1 MNIWKPARM
10 LVVSVSLGIVVGCGV
25 YAATPSTPVKPR
37 FRSPEEAFYS
47 DIRPATPDQRLPRTL
62 EKKADAQASFIEGIL
77 SEEQGDYEQ
86 ALNAY
91 TQSLA
96 LDPGGNPQLAVRV
109 AHEFVKRGD
118 VAQGINILKDLAK
131 VRPREPLAYLNLAYF
146 YFRQLNKPSLAVT
159 YAEKAVRIDP
169 KNLAAYQSLFELYM
183 TLKRKKEAESVIT
196 RAEKNDSK
204 NPAYWLS
211 LTDLAIQLY
220 RSDNNPFPAA
230 KAPLVIRLLEK
241 ATRLAGDDANTNQ
254 KIADDYVLIDQVNSA
269 IPLYLKTIELNKS
282 NPEVR
287 YKLAESFVKAGQR
300 DQAIRMLEEMLKS
313 NPLKSEIYEFRA
325 RLYLEN
331 GNKEHALADYEQAI
345 LLAPQEPEN
354 YLHAAE
360 LDLQLKQNDRA
371 IATLQEARHRFPIPQ
386 ITYALAVGLSTAKRY
401 SEALPVYEAA
411 LQEAKSG
418 QQEIIDGNFYFNYGV
433 TAEQAGLVDKAAGL
447 LKKSIEL
454 DPSKSAQAY
463 NYLGYM
469 WIDRNLNLDE
479 AGTMIRKAL
488 EIEPDNG
495 AYLDSLGWYYFKKG
509 EFSKAL
515 NELLHAA
522 DRVHPADP
530 TVFEHIGDAYRSLG
544 NVGQALNYWQK
555 ALKLDPQNQGLA
567 SKTDEAKAKY
577 TANPVPSAPA
587 PVSSPSPSKSAPV
600 PSPSPTPSQ
609 P

>member
-1 MNIWKPARM
+1 MNIRKPGRT
-10 LVVSVSLGIVVGCGV
+10 LFVSVSIGVVVGCGV
-25 YAATPSTPVKPR
+25 YAATPPTPVKPH

-47 DIRPATPDQRLPRTL
+47 DIRQATPDQKLPKTL

-77 SEEQGDYEQ
+77 AEEQGDYEE
-86 ALNAY
+86 ALAAY

-109 AHEFVKRGD
+109 AHEFAKRGD
-118 VAQGINILKDLAK
+118 VAQAINILKDLAK
-131 VRPREPLAYLNLAYF
+131 VRPREPLAFLHLAYF
-146 YFRQLNKPSLAVT
+146 YSRQLNKPSLAVT
-159 YAEKAVRIDP
+159 YAEKAVEVDP
-169 KNLAAYQSLFELYM
+169 KNLAVYQSLFELYM

-204 NPAYWLS
+204 DPGYWLS
-211 LTDLAIQLY
+211 LADLAIQLY
-220 RSDNNPFPAA
+220 RTDNTSFPAA
-230 KAPLVIRLLEK
+230 KAPLVAPLLEK
-241 ATRLAGDDANTNQ
+241 VKSFAGNDANTNQ
-254 KIADDYVLIDQVNSA
+254 KIADDYVLIDQVNNA
-269 IPLYLKTIELNKS
+269 IPLYLKTIEQNKS

-300 DQAIRMLEEMLKS
+300 DQAIRTLEEMLKS
-313 NPLKSEIYEFRA
+313 NPLKYEIYEFLA

-360 LDLQLKQNDRA
+360 LNLQLKQNDRA
-371 IATLQEARHRFPIPQ
+371 IATLQEARRRFPIPQ

-447 LKKSIEL
+447 LKRSIEL
-454 DPSKSAQAY
+454 DPSRSAQAY

-515 NELLHAA
+515 NELLHASE
-522 DRVHPADP
+522 RVHPADP
-530 TVFEHIGDAYRSLG
+530 TVFEHIGDAYRSVG

-555 ALKLDPQNQGLA
+555 ALKLDPQNQGLS
-567 SKTDEAKAKY
+567 SKIDEAKAKY
-577 TANPVPSAPA
+577 TANPVPSASA
-587 PVSSPSPSKSAPV
+587 PVSAPSPSKSATIP
-600 PSPSPTPSQ
+600 PPSPTPSQ